1 MKKSLVA
8 LAVLAASGAAMA
20 QSAVTLYGI
29 ADVWVGSEKI
39 NAVRTTVMKSG
50 GVSGS
55 RWGIKGEEDLGGG
68 LKAIF
73 TFEQGVALDTGA
85 AAGFNREASVGF
97 SGGFGEVKFGRVWTA
112 LDDVAGASNSV
123 FDSALAATS
132 NVYKSGDFT
141 ANPNNGIRYTSP
153 SFGGFSGA
161 VSYSLDEKS
170 AAANTTQAT
179 AFNVQYANGPLAA
192 QLGYQTEEV
201 FGATKSDD
209 YLRLGASYDFGVA
222 TAKFSY
228 GTVDYAAGDE
238 VAEYQIGVDVPLSAA
253 MTLSAG
259 YANSETET
267 SAGAKITERDGFGIA
282 VAYSLSKRTTVY
294 GGFHRSTEDN
304 AAGVE
309 LTKNSVYAIGVKHTF

>member
-20 QSAVTLYGI
+20 QSSVTLYGV
-29 ADVWVGSEKI
+29 ADIWVGSSKT
-39 NAVRTTVMKSG
+39 NDVRTTQMVSG
-50 GVSGS
+50 GVSSS

-73 TFEQGVALDTGA
+73 TFEQGVSLDTGA
-85 AAGFNREASVGF
+85 GTGFDREASVGF
-97 SGGFGEVKFGRVWTA
+97 AGGFGEVKFGRVWTA
-112 LDDVAGASNSV
+112 LDDISGASNSV
-123 FDSALAATS
+123 FDSDLAATT
-132 NVYKSGDFT
+132 NVFKSADFT

-153 SFGGFSGA
+153 SFGGFSGT

-170 AAANTTQAT
+170 NAANTTQAT

-192 QLGYQTEEV
+192 QVGYQTEEV
-201 FGATKSDD
+201 NGAAKSDD
-209 YLRLGASYDFGVA
+209 YLRLGGSYDFGFA
-222 TAKFSY
+222 TAKASY
-228 GTVDYAAGDE
+228 GTVEYASGNE
-238 VAEYQIGVDVPLSAA
+238 VAEYQIGADVPLSAA

-259 YANSETET
+259 YASSETENA
-267 SAGAKITERDGFGIA
+267 AGAKLTEREGFGVA

-309 LTKNSVYAIGVKHTF
+309 LTKNSVYAVGVKHTF